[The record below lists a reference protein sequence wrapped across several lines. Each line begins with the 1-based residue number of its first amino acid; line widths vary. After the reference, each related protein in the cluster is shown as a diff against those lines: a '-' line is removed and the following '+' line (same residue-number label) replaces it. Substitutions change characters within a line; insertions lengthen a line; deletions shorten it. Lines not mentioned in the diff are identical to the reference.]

1 LLGASSEELCGLMES
16 RMRTHVRARKKR
28 TRAKRGRSVVRVPA
42 GAYKPVTDPSLAS
55 SAFAFSESLEQA
67 A

>member
-1 LLGASSEELCGLMES
+1 
-16 RMRTHVRARKKR
+16 MRTHVRARKKR